1 VRALWPSELHLH
13 VYARTYLCACVC
25 VRTCVCLCVHMRVC
39 MCMYVRICVRVCVC
53 AYVYACIVY
62 VLACVYSCI
71 RACVR
76 ALCTCVYVCAC
87 VCVRTYVY
95 VRVRV
100 RACTCEGVEDALPL
114 SVLPPKSL
122 LANLPSCLS
131 PWGALKGGLGGFPGL
146 SPFMLKNSKL
156 TPKRALRGPCN
167 SIIKCARNTP

>member
-100 RACTCEGVEDALPL
+100 RACTCEGIEDALPL
-114 SVLPPKSL
+114 GVLSTQERASKLFVPLES
-122 LANLPSCLS
+122 
-131 PWGALKGGLGGFPGL
+131 GLGGFPGL
-146 SPFMLKNSKL
+146 SLFLLKLKFIYYNVSF
-156 TPKRALRGPCN
+156 
-167 SIIKCARNTP
+167 ARPL